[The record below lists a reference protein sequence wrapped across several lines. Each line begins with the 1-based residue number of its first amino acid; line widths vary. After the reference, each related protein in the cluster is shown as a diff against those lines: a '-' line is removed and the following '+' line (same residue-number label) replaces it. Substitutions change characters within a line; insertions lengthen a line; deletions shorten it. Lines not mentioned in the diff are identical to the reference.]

1 MREVIVTTLQHAE
14 PAQNSTLGLAQR
26 LHRIENTV
34 EWIQS
39 SLLEAAENGETRQI
53 ELVERLE
60 ALKDEVGRNHK
71 ILKELR
77 SRGCFNSRY
86 VFFVLSVAAL
96 CLWLIGVR
104 AYLT

>member
-1 MREVIVTTLQHAE
+1 MFATTSQRKDSVHTAT
-14 PAQNSTLGLAQR
+14 PGLAQR
-26 LHRIENTV
+26 LHRIETTV

-77 SRGCFNSRY
+77 NRGCFNSQY
-86 VFFVLSVAAL
+86 GFFFLSVILL